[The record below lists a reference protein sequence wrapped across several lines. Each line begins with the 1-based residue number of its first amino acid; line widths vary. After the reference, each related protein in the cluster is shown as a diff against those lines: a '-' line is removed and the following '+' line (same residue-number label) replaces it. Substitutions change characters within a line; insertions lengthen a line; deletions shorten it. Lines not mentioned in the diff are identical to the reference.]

1 MVLTIQKGLCIIVGF
16 ADHWSTK
23 RPRQQIGFG
32 GRRKRQAE
40 KNQNKLL
47 RLSKKVLQSKA
58 ALNETDRT
66 AKQDGEAGLQLFKN

>member
-16 ADHWSTK
+16 ADDKSTK

-32 GRRKRQAE
+32 GQRKQQAE

-47 RLSKKVLQSKA
+47 KSSKKVLQSKA